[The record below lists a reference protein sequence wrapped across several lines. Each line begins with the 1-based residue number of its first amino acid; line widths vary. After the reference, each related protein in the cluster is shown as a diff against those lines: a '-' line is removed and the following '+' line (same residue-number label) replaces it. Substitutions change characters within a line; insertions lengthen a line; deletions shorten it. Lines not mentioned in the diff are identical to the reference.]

1 MGVPIATKLSA
12 SQLSLAQLEIQK
24 YDLSLEKPYLNLF
37 KFLASNPEFR
47 VSLRGNNPAPFGS
60 PAYIEKSA
68 QMFALGRIITPPVNS
83 GKSTD
88 TLLGILF
95 QQMNQCSED
104 EAQEAIKMHG
114 DFMVLENK
122 VGKILEHYL
131 ATKLEPVGWI
141 WCSGDYVEKIDFVK
155 VGSSNFSVLQVKNKD
170 VTENSSSSKGRGDV
184 PKWARLKGKKAVPD
198 WDNFPDEKAKALIS
212 EKDFLKHGISI
223 GKSWIQ

>member
-1 MGVPIATKLSA
+1 MGVQTATKLSA
-12 SQLSLAQLEIQK
+12 AQLNLAQIEIQK
-24 YDLSLEKPYLNLF
+24 YDSSLEKPYLNLL
-37 KFLASNPEFR
+37 KFLASYPEFR
-47 VSLRGNNPAPFGS
+47 VNLRGNNPAEFGS
-60 PAYIEKSA
+60 PPYIEKTA
-68 QMFALGRIITPPVNS
+68 QMFALGRTITPPINS

-95 QQMNQCSED
+95 QQMNQSSEV

-131 ATKLEPVGWI
+131 ATKLEPTGWI
-141 WCSGDYVEKIDFVK
+141 WCSGDFVEKIDFVK

-170 VTENSSSSKGRGDV
+170 VTENSSSTRGRGDV

-198 WDNFPDEKAKALIS
+198 WENFPDEKARDLIS
-212 EKDFLKHGISI
+212 EKDFLNHGISI

>member
-47 VSLRGNNPAPFGS
+47 VSLRGNNPAAFGS
-60 PAYIEKSA
+60 PAYIEKTA

-122 VGKILEHYL
+122 EN
-131 ATKLEPVGWI
+131 TKNL
-141 WCSGDYVEKIDFVK
+141 
-155 VGSSNFSVLQVKNKD
+155 
-170 VTENSSSSKGRGDV
+170 
-184 PKWARLKGKKAVPD
+184 
-198 WDNFPDEKAKALIS
+198 
-212 EKDFLKHGISI
+212 
-223 GKSWIQ
+223 